1 MTENMKIDARA
12 SGNAQEDQPI
22 TWVPHWQI
30 VRDEGAFEMN
40 VSEVLWSTK
49 HSAVIVK
56 DADNNG
62 CMFRTVHREDAQFTD
77 SMPDGV
83 RLLRAISRSLDVAGT
98 PVELVQ
104 ALKAV
109 LPRAFSITNV
119 VVEDRT
125 MRRFAIND

>member
-1 MTENMKIDARA
+1 MTDDMKIDARA

-40 VSEVLWSTK
+40 VADVVWSTK

-56 DADNNG
+56 DAENNG

-83 RLLRAISRSLDVAGT
+83 RLLRAVSRALDVAGT

-104 ALKAV
+104 AFKAV
-109 LPRAFSITNV
+109 LPRSFSITMV
-119 VVEDRT
+119 VVEDRN